1 MSTDAMYYAWIV
13 FVFIGGL
20 WYQLKVGK
28 NKPPSIPPEKQFE
41 IKFAK
46 KVDELYQRDKRA
58 ATSEVELATVA
69 IRHKEC
75 HYKHLVWDM
84 QSAEFWNQPD
94 LVDNFIARIINTGV
108 TSYSGGD
115 ELNTNMFSDN
125 KFTIVPVYSRILQP
139 DEITA
144 SMLAT
149 LFRYRGFDF
158 CYKPAKYK
166 LVDRAFR
173 ITITPL

>member
-1 MSTDAMYYAWIV
+1 MYYAFIV
-13 FVFIGGL
+13 FVFIGSL
-20 WYQLKVGK
+20 WYHLKFGK
-28 NKPPSIPPEKQFE
+28 NKIPNISPEKQFE
-41 IKFAK
+41 IKFETEA
-46 KVDELYQRDKRA
+46 DALYQRDKCA

-75 HYKHLVWDM
+75 HYKRLVWDR
-84 QSAEFWNQPD
+84 QSAEFWNHPD
-94 LVDNFIARIINTGV
+94 LVDNFISHVINTGV
-108 TSYSGGD
+108 TSYNGGE

-125 KFTIVPVYSRILQP
+125 KFTIVPVYSRILPP

-149 LFRYRGFDF
+149 LFLYRGFVF
-158 CYKPAKYK
+158 CYTPAKYK
-166 LVDRAFR
+166 LVDRSFR